1 VFHNDSALFVNENH
15 YYYHYQQIINPEFT
29 FFVTS
34 SGTAGK
40 PTGQVATQ
48 PLLIY
53 VPISGK
59 CPYYFESTCL
69 SQESHMSQSRP
80 LEGLRVV
87 ELGQLLAGPFAGTVL
102 GYFGAEVIKVEP
114 PTGDPIRQWR
124 EVRNGMSLWYHSL
137 ARNKKSVT
145 LDLKSDKGRELAFD
159 LLTKAD
165 VVIENF
171 RPGAMESWGLG
182 PEQVKAKNPGIIY
195 ARISGYGQSGPFS
208 EKPGYASVTEGY
220 GGFRY
225 INGEPGKAP
234 VRPNISLGDTVAA
247 IHAALGVALALIE
260 RNKSGKGQVVDVA
273 LYESIFNLLEGI
285 VPEFDGAGVVREP
298 SGTTITG
305 IVPTNTYLCSDEK
318 HVVIG
323 GNGDSI
329 FKRLMTEAGREDM
342 ANDPELEHNQ
352 GRVTHEQKIDD
363 ALAKWCSEHT
373 SAEIISKLEAARV
386 PVGPIYSVEDM
397 MTDPHYIARGMF
409 ETVEIDGEPL
419 KIPAIMPKLSD
430 TPGRTDWPGAK
441 IGQHNAEILGDLL
454 GLSEDELSGLSSDG
468 VTC

>member
-1 VFHNDSALFVNENH
+1 
-15 YYYHYQQIINPEFT
+15 
-29 FFVTS
+29 
-34 SGTAGK
+34 
-40 PTGQVATQ
+40 
-48 PLLIY
+48 
-53 VPISGK
+53 
-59 CPYYFESTCL
+59 
-69 SQESHMSQSRP
+69 MSQSRP

-87 ELGQLLAGPFAGTVL
+87 ELGQLLAGPFAGTIL

-124 EVRNGMSLWYHSL
+124 EVRDGMSLWYHSL

-145 LDLKSDKGRELAFD
+145 LDLKSERGCALAFD
-159 LLTKAD
+159 LLSKAD

-171 RPGAMESWGLG
+171 RPGAMEGWGLG
-182 PEQVKAKNPGIIY
+182 PDALKAVNPGIIY
-195 ARISGYGQSGPFS
+195 ARISGYGQTGPFS

-247 IHAALGVALALIE
+247 IHAALGVALAIIE
-260 RNKSGKGQVVDVA
+260 RHKSGEGQVVDVA

-305 IVPTNTYLCSDEK
+305 IVPTNTYRCGDGK
-318 HVVIG
+318 FVVIG

-329 FKRLMTEAGREDM
+329 FKRLMTEAGRQDM
-342 ANDPELEHNQ
+342 ADDPELAHNQ
-352 GRVTHEQKIDD
+352 GRVIHEKRIDA
-363 ALAKWCSEHT
+363 ALEQWCSAHT
-373 SAEIISKLEAARV
+373 AGEIISRLEAARV

-397 MTDPHYIARGMF
+397 MQDEHYIARGMF
-409 ETVEIDGEPL
+409 ESIEVDGKPL
-419 KIPAIMPKLSD
+419 KIPAILPKLAK

-441 IGQHNAEILGDLL
+441 IGDHNQEILGGLL
-454 GLSEDELSGLSSDG
+454 GLSEADLQQLHDDG